1 MTRRAAPSPLAARV
15 TDALRGIRRL
25 VATLQ
30 ASARTIEQRTGITNA
45 QLFMLRALDGQRTMS
60 LGDLA
65 DLAGA
70 QQSTASIIVQRLV
83 MAGLVRRAR
92 SSEDARRV
100 ELSLTAAGR
109 RKVRDAP
116 VPTTARLLEALR
128 AMSAGELRALVA
140 SLEVLHARLGEDGED
155 PGMLFESPGPR
166 APRPPKPR

>member
-1 MTRRAAPSPLAARV
+1 MTRSASRRPLPIKV

-45 QLFMLRALDGQRTMS
+45 QLFMLRALEGQRTMS

-83 MAGLVRRAR
+83 TAGLVRRIR
-92 SSEDARRV
+92 SAEDARRV
-100 ELSLTAAGR
+100 DLSLTPKGR

-128 AMSAGELRALVA
+128 AMSAAELRALVA
-140 SLEVLHARLGEDGED
+140 SLEVLHGRLGADGDD
-155 PGMLFESPGPR
+155 PGMLFESPAPR
-166 APRPPKPR
+166 TARPPKRR